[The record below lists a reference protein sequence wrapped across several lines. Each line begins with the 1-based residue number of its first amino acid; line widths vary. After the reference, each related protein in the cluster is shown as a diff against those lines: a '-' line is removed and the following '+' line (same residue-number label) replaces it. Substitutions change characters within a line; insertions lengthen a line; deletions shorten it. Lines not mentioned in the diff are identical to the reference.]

1 MENKSGELE
10 EFRKT
15 FKRIMFEY
23 EISTKKLSSLS
34 GVSEQ
39 QISNYRTGNRAPSL
53 ETFLILVKSLPVQ
66 AQIDCLDLL
75 FNLKDKINISQK
87 YQNPPKKTLKV
98 AESRREYKF

>member
-1 MENKSGELE
+1 MENKSEELE

-39 QISNYRTGNRAPSL
+39 QISNYRTGNRSPSL
-53 ETFLILVKSLPVQ
+53 ETFMILVKSLPAQ

-75 FNLKDKINISQK
+75 FNLKDKINISRK
-87 YQNPPKKTLKV
+87 YNDAPKKVMKV
-98 AESRREYKF
+98 SESSREYQV

>member
-1 MENKSGELE
+1 MENKSEELE

-53 ETFLILVKSLPVQ
+53 ETFLVLVKSLPIP

-75 FNLKDKINISQK
+75 FDLKNKVDISRK
-87 YQNPPKKTLKV
+87 YQDNPKKTMTV
-98 AESRREYKF
+98 AEASGKYKI